1 MAYKKTQNR
10 VAHPY
15 GARRDK
21 STTLVGRDGRQYR
34 DKIKAF
40 LDSIDDLGAKSQVR
54 AMIAEAK
61 RNKEKLTIRSVQS
74 KLSWSNEEKFL
85 INAGYTREQFFR
97 EYGFTF
103 EDFEDEDNW
112 VKDADDKSHF
122 VWNGVAYD
130 LVFDYSG
137 RVLRRV

>member
-1 MAYKKTQNR
+1 MAYKKTKSQ

-21 STTLVGRDGRQYR
+21 STTLVGRDGRQYK

-40 LDSIDDLGAKSQVR
+40 LDSIDDLGVKSHVR
-54 AMIAEAK
+54 LIISKAIK
-61 RNKEKLTIRSVQS
+61 NKERLTIRSIQS
-74 KLSWSNEEKFL
+74 KLVQSREEKFL
-85 INAGYTREQFFR
+85 INAGYTRDQFFR

-112 VKDADDKSHF
+112 TKDADGKSYF
-122 VWNGVAYD
+122 VWNGVTYD
-130 LVFDYSG
+130 WVFDYSG
-137 RVLRRV
+137 RILRRV